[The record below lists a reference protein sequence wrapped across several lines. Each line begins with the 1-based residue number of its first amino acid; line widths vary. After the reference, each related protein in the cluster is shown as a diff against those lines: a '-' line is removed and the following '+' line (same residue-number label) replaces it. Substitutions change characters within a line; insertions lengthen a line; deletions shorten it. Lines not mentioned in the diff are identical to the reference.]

1 MRTVIYHPKVPAEVR
16 SFLDRYDVIST
27 DLGGSFWHE
36 LTEAISYA
44 REYPER
50 HHFDHTGRR
59 RSNLKRFP
67 IHLLFRILPGVIRIT
82 AFVMTGRIL
91 VMEAGGNRTSY

>member
-1 MRTVIYHPKVPAEVR
+1 MRAVVYHPKVPSEVR
-16 SFLDRYDVIST
+16 AFLEHYDAISPN
-27 DLGGSFWHE
+27 LGNSFWRE
-36 LTEAISYA
+36 LAEAISYA

-67 IHLLFRILPGVIRIT
+67 VHFLFRILPGVIRVT
-82 AFVMTGRIL
+82 AVRHDRQDPGYGSR
-91 VMEAGGNRTSY
+91 RQ

>member
-1 MRTVIYHPKVPAEVR
+1 MRQVGYHPKVPAEVR
-16 SFLDRYDVIST
+16 AFLDYYDAISPK
-27 DLGGSFWHE
+27 LGDAFWTE
-36 LTEAISYA
+36 LTEAIEYA

-67 IHLLFRILPGVIRIT
+67 VHFLFRILPEMIRIT
-82 AFVMTGRIL
+82 AVRHDRQAPGYGATR
-91 VMEAGGNRTSY
+91 R

>member
-16 SFLDRYDVIST
+16 SFLDHYDAISK
-27 DLGGSFWHE
+27 DLGDSFWHE
-36 LTEAISYA
+36 LTEAISHA

-59 RSNLKRFP
+59 RSNLKRHPKPDKRSP
-67 IHLLFRILPGVIRIT
+67 IRARSPRGVKETRT
-82 AFVMTGRIL
+82 
-91 VMEAGGNRTSY
+91 NRFSNWAPSL

>member
-1 MRTVIYHPKVPAEVR
+1 MRKVIYHPKVPAEVR
-16 SFLDRYDVIST
+16 LFLDHYDSIST
-27 DLGGSFWHE
+27 DLGDSFWHE

-44 REYPER
+44 KEYPER

-67 IHLLFRILPGVIRIT
+67 IHFLFRILSGVIRIT
-82 AFVMTGRIL
+82 TVRHDRQDPSYGSGRQ
-91 VMEAGGNRTSY
+91 